1 LNHLYNQNQN
11 NTFLCCCGTV
21 NHSKNFKNPTNGV
34 CTNEVEGYWAT
45 LKRYLRR
52 KQVMQS
58 ILLPEHNDEFLWRKV
73 YVKKAGNASDVLL
86 THIAERYPG

>member
-1 LNHLYNQNQN
+1 
-11 NTFLCCCGTV
+11 
-21 NHSKNFKNPTNGV
+21 
-34 CTNEVEGYWAT
+34 
-45 LKRYLRR
+45 
-52 KQVMQS
+52 MQS